1 MASEAQEKQELQGTV
16 ARIADQRRE
25 ENEQHK
31 ADIDRVEAKQK
42 STSSAS
48 REQVRGGK
56 TPSVMLSVML
66 SVILSVMLCVMLCVV
81 LCVVLYGVILT
92 LSLFSLSL
100 VSLPFFSL
108 SRTNG
113 FERRR
118 SVWKGR

>member
-66 SVILSVMLCVMLCVV
+66 CVV

>member
-56 TPSVMLSVML
+56 TPSVMLC
-66 SVILSVMLCVMLCVV
+66 VMLCVMLSVMLSVV

-108 SRTNG
+108 PFFSL
-113 FERRR
+113 
-118 SVWKGR
+118 SL